1 MRSLQALLF
10 SLMLIPSASEAKH
23 IAGGELSYVYLGAG
37 TGGAFRY
44 AFTLRLYRDCGAPP
58 DAAPLD
64 AQARILI
71 QQKGSGLPFANLSVP
86 LLKVER
92 SELLRP
98 DPCFFNRPSVCYDVG
113 IYTFTIELP
122 LTAQGYEV
130 SYQQCCRING
140 IANVINSGVAGA
152 NYVAAVPGQ
161 LDHPSGPSNNSPVFN
176 GGDTVLICQNSP
188 FTYDFSARDSDGD
201 SLVYEFA
208 EAYGNSAPGSPYISL
223 DYAPAYTYDRP
234 MGPGVAID
242 RKSGIMSGR
251 APTAGIYVVTVQVI
265 EYRDGKRVNRHR
277 KDLHIK
283 VADCSSTAVNLE
295 PKYLNCQ
302 GFTLTFQNNGGN
314 PLVRTYSWDFGVPG
328 VMNDTSALE
337 RPTFH
342 FPDTG
347 VYKVR
352 LITNRNQ
359 LCSDTGYTYASVFPG
374 FKAGFTVDDGCRD
387 VPLLFTDTTRARYG
401 KVVSW
406 NWDFGHPLSS
416 PAISPLQN
424 PFYTYP
430 ANGVYDVRLI
440 VGSDKGCRDTVD
452 RRVNVLGK
460 PGLKVT
466 PDQSICLND
475 TILLYAKGTG
485 TVAWSPSTGLSDPTV
500 SQPLAYPTVR
510 TRYRVT
516 LTNGP
521 GCSNIDSVEIDVVQ
535 NPSADAGRDTSI
547 LLGQSFRLKGSG
559 GVKYSWSPSDGLSDP
574 NAADPWVRI
583 EKDRTY
589 VLKAFNGA
597 GCFGFDTVNVRVF
610 KTGPEIFVPTA
621 FTPNG
626 DALNDILKAIPVG
639 IREFLFF
646 RVYNR
651 WGRLVFGTTDAGKG
665 WDGRIEGKP
674 QAAQTF
680 VWHAAGV
687 SFDDRPI
694 QRSGT
699 VTLIR

>member
-37 TGGAFRY
+37 TGGAVRY

-92 SELLRP
+92 SELLKP

-122 LTAQGYEV
+122 LTAQGYDV

-161 LDHPSGPSNNSPVFN
+161 LDHPSGHSNNSPVFN

-242 RKSGIMSGR
+242 RKTGIMSGR

-295 PKYLNCQ
+295 PQYLNCQ
-302 GFTLTFQNNGGN
+302 GFTLTFQNNGGS
-314 PLVRTYSWDFGVPG
+314 PLIRTYSWDFGVPG
-328 VMNDTSALE
+328 VMNDTSAQE
-337 RPTFH
+337 RPTFT
-342 FPDTG
+342 FPDSG
-347 VYKVR
+347 VYRVR

-374 FKAGFTVDDGCRD
+374 FNAGFTVDDGCKD

-406 NWDFGHPLSS
+406 NWDFGHPIPN
-416 PAISPLQN
+416 PATSTLQN
-424 PFYTYP
+424 PKYTYP
-430 ANGVYDVRLI
+430 TNGIYDVRLI
-440 VGSDKGCRDTVD
+440 VSSSMGCTDTVD
-452 RRVNVLGK
+452 KKVNILGR
-460 PGLKVT
+460 PRLTVT
-466 PDQSICLND
+466 PDRTICLGD
-475 TILLYAKGTG
+475 TVQLLATG
-485 TVAWSPSTGLSDPTV
+485 AGSFTWSSSASLSDTSIPDPRAFPRT
-500 SQPLAYPTVR
+500 R
-510 TRYRVT
+510 TRYHVT
-516 LTNGP
+516 LTSGP
-521 GCSNIDSVEIDVVQ
+521 GCSNRDSVEIDVKS
-535 NPSADAGRDTSI
+535 NLSANAGRDTAV
-547 LLGQSFRLKGSG
+547 LQGQPLRLKASG
-559 GVKYSWSPSDGLSDP
+559 GVRYLWSPATGLNDP
-574 NAADPWVRI
+574 EAAEPRVDTDR
-583 EKDRTY
+583 DRTY
-589 VLKAFNGA
+589 FLKAISIE
-597 GCFGFDTVNVRVF
+597 GCVGMDTVNIRVF
-610 KTGPEIFVPTA
+610 RTDPDIFVPTA

-626 DALNDILKAIPVG
+626 DRLNDVLTPIPVG
-639 IREFLFF
+639 IVEFQFF

-651 WGRLVFGTTDAGKG
+651 WGQLVYSTNETGKG
-665 WDGRIEGKP
+665 WDGMFK
-674 QAAQTF
+674 
-680 VWHAAGV
+680 GV
-687 SFDDRPI
+687 P

-699 VTLIR
+699 FAWHVRGLAIDGRAVEKRGTATIIR